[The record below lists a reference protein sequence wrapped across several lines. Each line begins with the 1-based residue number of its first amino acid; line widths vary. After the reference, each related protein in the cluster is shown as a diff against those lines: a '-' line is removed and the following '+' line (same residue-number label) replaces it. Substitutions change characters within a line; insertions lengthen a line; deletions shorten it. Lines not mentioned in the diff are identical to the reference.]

1 MSEFGV
7 TAMIV
12 VWVLSFL
19 LGALFGLRRTS
30 LILFA
35 PIAAFVT
42 VSAIAIAGHP
52 TLSKLMAGLSF
63 PQVGYLAGLAAVAGG
78 WYLLRQ
84 ALRVRGTL
92 QLSGSLR
99 TLRTAIAQELDAAL
113 EPPKEMPA
121 KLARLAA
128 QMQSA

>member
-1 MSEFGV
+1 MS
-7 TAMIV
+7 V
-12 VWVLSFL
+12 VWVLGFSI
-19 LGALFGLRRTS
+19 GAVLGLRRTCVV
-30 LILFA
+30 LFA
-35 PIAAFVT
+35 PIAAF
-42 VSAIAIAGHP
+42 IAIGTIIIIGDT
-52 TLSKLMAGLSF
+52 TLSKLVGALSL
-63 PQVGYLAGLAAVAGG
+63 PQVGYITGLVAVAGG

-84 ALRVRGTL
+84 VLRVRGTL

-121 KLARLAA
+121 RLAKLAA

>member
-1 MSEFGV
+1 MS
-7 TAMIV
+7 I
-12 VWVLSFL
+12 VWVLGFSFS
-19 LGALFGLRRTS
+19 AVIGLRR
-30 LILFA
+30 INVVCFV
-35 PIAAFVT
+35 PIAAFV
-42 VSAIAIAGHP
+42 AISTILIIRHP
-52 TLSKLMAGLSF
+52 TLTEIVLALSL
-63 PQVGYLAGLAAVAGG
+63 PEIAYLAGVIAVAGG

-84 ALRVRGTL
+84 VLRVRGTL